1 MTVPLRRRRLP
12 PSTLASRRRT
22 RAASR
27 PGQGPT
33 GGTRRP
39 ARAGR
44 GEPREP
50 AGLVAARR
58 GLYVRW
64 SPGPG
69 TDMGAMSRRDDV
81 TGPALPGLPA
91 NPLDV
96 EEWWEGRPV
105 RVRVARRL
113 YDYSRLPG
121 LRDSRTRPW
130 VLAAREA
137 ARGPDNEPLVTD
149 VRPLGWIGVSGSTP
163 SQAEGDREQ
172 DGTQDTAEEVA
183 RTTPSQAEGDRS
195 DEDDDPSDDPR
206 RRADWESGWSGP

>member
-1 MTVPLRRRRLP
+1 M
-12 PSTLASRRRT
+12 A
-22 RAASR
+22 
-27 PGQGPT
+27 
-33 GGTRRP
+33 
-39 ARAGR
+39 
-44 GEPREP
+44 
-50 AGLVAARR
+50 
-58 GLYVRW
+58 
-64 SPGPG
+64 
-69 TDMGAMSRRDDV
+69 AMSRRDDL
-81 TGPALPGLPA
+81 TGPALPGLSA
-91 NPLDV
+91 NRLDV

-195 DEDDDPSDDPR
+195 DEDDDPSDDPSQE
-206 RRADWESGWSGP
+206 RRAEWESGWSGP